1 VRGVLERSAVG
12 GYAAGRVYGWGKE
25 EEGGERKG
33 FEEGE
38 EGEEGEGVRE
48 GRREMKWR
56 LGRSNQLTMDTLRGK
71 R

>member
-1 VRGVLERSAVG
+1 VRGVLERSTVG
-12 GYAAGRVYGWGKE
+12 GYAAGRVCGWGEE

-33 FEEGE
+33 FE

-56 LGRSNQLTMDTLRGK
+56 LGRSN
-71 R
+71 